1 MGRCK
6 VTSAWLKDKF
16 LRKIV
21 MLHDITRLISGLS
34 WKCQVKQNEQC
45 KSTALFHCFIFE
57 AKQAGKIKGE
67 NKNGL
72 RSIISYRKQQNVF
85 YHSSSKSF
93 RGLIDI
99 FTYSL
104 HSFRR
109 LLYK

>member
-1 MGRCK
+1 METSANFFMGRCK

-34 WKCQVKQNEQC
+34 WKSQVKQNEQC

-72 RSIISYRKQQNVF
+72 RSIISY
-85 YHSSSKSF
+85 
-93 RGLIDI
+93 
-99 FTYSL
+99 
-104 HSFRR
+104 
-109 LLYK
+109 